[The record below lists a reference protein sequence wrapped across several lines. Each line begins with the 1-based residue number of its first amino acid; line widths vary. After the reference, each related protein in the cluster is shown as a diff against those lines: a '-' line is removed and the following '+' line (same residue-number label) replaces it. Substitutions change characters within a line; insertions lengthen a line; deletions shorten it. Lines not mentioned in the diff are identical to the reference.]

1 MLLELFWKPYLV
13 LIISKSNDNFYFIV
27 SKLTLT
33 CLIYLD
39 LCRFTFWENVNN
51 YVREFTFLELNEVI
65 IYSTKLSKFMTV
77 INSGV
82 SLLST
87 LYFIGQ
93 SHLRLKPIYW
103 NLLRSYFFIFFTIQ
117 TPSNL
122 QKCIFHRKNWNYKD
136 LNHT

>member
-1 MLLELFWKPYLV
+1 ML
-13 LIISKSNDNFYFIV
+13 
-27 SKLTLT
+27 
-33 CLIYLD
+33 
-39 LCRFTFWENVNN
+39 RFTFWENVNN

-93 SHLRLKPIYW
+93 SHLRLKPIY
-103 NLLRSYFFIFFTIQ
+103 
-117 TPSNL
+117 
-122 QKCIFHRKNWNYKD
+122 
-136 LNHT
+136 